1 MTTEKLLS
9 LIQARFETRRA
20 FIVAFNEASGE
31 ELDETTLSRQLSG
44 KIALSAGWRAAY
56 TLFFKIESNAG

>member
-1 MTTEKLLS
+1 MTTETIKAN
-9 LIQARFETRRA
+9 IEARYKSKRA
-20 FIVAFNEASGE
+20 FILAFNEASGE

>member
-1 MTTEKLLS
+1 MHTEKLLS